1 MKIEEA
7 FARYLGQEVLVYTVS
22 QGGSLSSVIDC
33 TLEEIGD
40 GWVRVTQGDD
50 RNESIV
56 NTTNIIRIREYPRK
70 VKTKTKKMIAPV
82 VIVALISI
90 YYIAIGVIFAYMN
103 GVPMLAKIIALV
115 VPALLS
121 GVAITV
127 LIQRIKEIKKG
138 EDDDLSKY

>member
-50 RNESIV
+50 RNESIH
-56 NTTNIIRIREYPRK
+56 E
-70 VKTKTKKMIAPV
+70 TKTEKRKWF
-82 VIVALISI
+82 LI
-90 YYIAIGVIFAYMN
+90 
-103 GVPMLAKIIALV
+103 
-115 VPALLS
+115 
-121 GVAITV
+121 
-127 LIQRIKEIKKG
+127 KG
-138 EDDDLSKY
+138 DEK

>member
-40 GWVRVTQGDD
+40 GWVSVTQGDD

-56 NTTNIIRIREYPRK
+56 NTANFIRIREYPRNK
-70 VKTKTKKMIAPV
+70 NGKKKMV
-82 VIVALISI
+82 
-90 YYIAIGVIFAYMN
+90 F
-103 GVPMLAKIIALV
+103 
-115 VPALLS
+115 
-121 GVAITV
+121 
-127 LIQRIKEIKKG
+127 
-138 EDDDLSKY
+138 D

>member
-33 TLEEIGD
+33 TLED

-56 NTTNIIRIREYPRK
+56 NTVNIIRIREYPRNK
-70 VKTKTKKMIAPV
+70 NGKKKMV
-82 VIVALISI
+82 
-90 YYIAIGVIFAYMN
+90 F
-103 GVPMLAKIIALV
+103 
-115 VPALLS
+115 
-121 GVAITV
+121 
-127 LIQRIKEIKKG
+127 
-138 EDDDLSKY
+138 D

>member
-50 RNESIV
+50 RNKSIV
-56 NTTNIIRIREYPRK
+56 NTTNIIRIREYPRNK
-70 VKTKTKKMIAPV
+70 NGKKKMV
-82 VIVALISI
+82 
-90 YYIAIGVIFAYMN
+90 F
-103 GVPMLAKIIALV
+103 
-115 VPALLS
+115 
-121 GVAITV
+121 
-127 LIQRIKEIKKG
+127 
-138 EDDDLSKY
+138 D

>member
-7 FARYLGQEVLVYTVS
+7 FARYLGQEVLVYKVS

-56 NTTNIIRIREYPRK
+56 NTTNIIRIREYPQNKNEMHR
-70 VKTKTKKMIAPV
+70 ME
-82 VIVALISI
+82 
-90 YYIAIGVIFAYMN
+90 
-103 GVPMLAKIIALV
+103 IIALR
-115 VPALLS
+115 
-121 GVAITV
+121 GVNPMARN
-127 LIQRIKEIKKG
+127 L
-138 EDDDLSKY
+138 

>member
-40 GWVRVTQGDD
+40 GWVSVTQGDD

-56 NTTNIIRIREYPRK
+56 NTANIIRIREYPRN
-70 VKTKTKKMIAPV
+70 KKMIAPV